1 MAKKGLGLD
10 GLLTS
15 DPPQGET
22 QEAPQELARVK
33 KPAGGKRVTVAL
45 DTATYRRLRLYA
57 ANTDLTH
64 QTILERALAEYL
76 NNANA

>member
-10 GLLTS
+10 GFLTS
-15 DPPQGET
+15 DPPPGET
-22 QEAPQELARVK
+22 QEAPQEVVRVK

-45 DTATYRRLRLYA
+45 DSVTYRRLRLYA

-64 QTILERALAEYL
+64 QTILERALTEYL